1 MKGKWRWQ
9 TGGRIA
15 VFFTVIFSLLVLPY
29 ISQLMDAPTAVEHK
43 IEGTRAQIMVT
54 NEALAVLQSDGAP
67 EYVTERLENE
77 KQLLENLKKQLEHG
91 WHRSAVMEEAALAQS
106 HLIGLRTTNPHSP
119 MIQQQELK
127 VAELEYFVEH
137 TGTKRIDIT
146 YTDRLPL
153 LNYLAN
159 IFNKIPGGVFFL
171 SCGLFMANCFTKGQF
186 NGQWRQWE
194 KRQLSQW
201 EGSLQR
207 RRFKMILILCLTVI
221 AVAFMAVSLFVII
234 NDGLGAWQYP
244 LFYRDHQ
251 EKIQQMSVSA
261 YLGRS
266 GLSIVMGIFF
276 LGAVSSVL
284 VRFTR
289 NFLLQSVI
297 LCGLLLPSLFP
308 ELHGLLDVRIAQFL
322 PMSYLDLP
330 KLILMENPWNSSLV
344 SWEKGLLVFFVL
356 LVLLLLLAN
365 FKDRQEQLV
374 FAPVK
379 EKFNRKTL
387 Q

>member
-1 MKGKWRWQ
+1 
-9 TGGRIA
+9 
-15 VFFTVIFSLLVLPY
+15 
-29 ISQLMDAPTAVEHK
+29 
-43 IEGTRAQIMVT
+43 
-54 NEALAVLQSDGAP
+54 
-67 EYVTERLENE
+67 
-77 KQLLENLKKQLEHG
+77 
-91 WHRSAVMEEAALAQS
+91 
-106 HLIGLRTTNPHSP
+106 
-119 MIQQQELK
+119 
-127 VAELEYFVEH
+127 
-137 TGTKRIDIT
+137 
-146 YTDRLPL
+146 
-153 LNYLAN
+153 
-159 IFNKIPGGVFFL
+159 
-171 SCGLFMANCFTKGQF
+171 
-186 NGQWRQWE
+186 
-194 KRQLSQW
+194 
-201 EGSLQR
+201 
-207 RRFKMILILCLTVI
+207 
-221 AVAFMAVSLFVII
+221 
-234 NDGLGAWQYP
+234 
-244 LFYRDHQ
+244 
-251 EKIQQMSVSA
+251 
-261 YLGRS
+261 
-266 GLSIVMGIFF
+266 MGIFF